1 MAKAAP
7 KKAAPKKAAPKLG
20 LEERVTELEGDLA
33 RLVNL
38 IGGVLGEPFRANAL
52 ELVKKHQGAE

>member
-1 MAKAAP
+1 MA
-7 KKAAPKKAAPKLG
+7 KAAPKKAAPKLG